1 MLWKIPWS
9 STPVIYL
16 ALREQI
22 RIPVT
27 SATSMFNPESRDRGL
42 MKHKFILTFLFLGLS
57 GQLAWGEAQQNEA
70 RLRQELDKIIKKYW
84 VGQLNPEKVTVTK
97 AGGYSAYLT
106 IKENFDLQKGST
118 KISLCK
124 GSEMYLNGDEIWHI
138 DTKSPGCKVGDY
150 EAAAGTTI
158 TFWESQ
164 SNELR
169 SIVIA
174 KAVEERGYTW
184 PANSTLFFDT
194 DENNKLRLYK
204 VELGGDLK
212 GTKYKK
218 GTFVYVGRFIDDTGR
233 RDNELHLFGEDV
245 HL

>member
-1 MLWKIPWS
+1 MAAGKGWLLFFAIVFLPIEGNAKDESPEAIIAGFVGKYWAGQ
-9 STPVIYL
+9 L
-16 ALREQI
+16 
-22 RIPVT
+22 
-27 SATSMFNPESRDRGL
+27 SAEDLGFKLGAIDDLDVE
-42 MKHKFILTFLFLGLS
+42 ILTKVSF
-57 GQLAWGEAQQNEA
+57 
-70 RLRQELDKIIKKYW
+70 KKKEIAI
-84 VGQLNPEKVTVTK
+84 VLTKGAIVRFRGIEIMTV
-97 AGGYSAYLT
+97 
-106 IKENFDLQKGST
+106 
-118 KISLCK
+118 
-124 GSEMYLNGDEIWHI
+124 
-138 DTKSPGCKVGDY
+138 DTKSAGFKVGEY

-158 TFWESQ
+158 SFWESQ

>member
-1 MLWKIPWS
+1 MRGVIVIVVAIFCS
-9 STPVIYL
+9 SGSW
-16 ALREQI
+16 AD
-22 RIPVT
+22 
-27 SATSMFNPESRDRGL
+27 ESS
-42 MKHKFILTFLFLGLS
+42 K
-57 GQLAWGEAQQNEA
+57 
-70 RLRQELDKIIKKYW
+70 LDPPPSQSEIAAFIKKNW
-84 VGQLNPEKVTVTK
+84 GSQFSAEDVVFVR
-97 AGGYSAYLT
+97 GGMHRFT
-106 IKENFDLQKGST
+106 FEFKNEVNLQKHGV
-118 KISLCK
+118 KIHVCK
-124 GSEMYLNGDEIWHI
+124 GAEIRFNGSEIWDF
-138 DTKSPGCKVGDY
+138 DTKSPGCKVGEY

-158 TFWESQ
+158 SFWESQ

-212 GTKYKK
+212 GTKFKK